1 MADTTQS
8 AVLAIAPELAAVS
21 QEAWDTALSDA
32 ALQVGPN
39 WGKKQ
44 EMAQRYLVAHKLTLI
59 VRADKGG
66 EITSERTGDVATTY
80 AAAESGN
87 YSETVYGREY
97 DRIRHGT
104 IAGFMTVT
112 P

>member
-21 QEAWDTALSDA
+21 QDAWDTALSDA

-59 VRADKGG
+59 ARADKGG

-87 YSETVYGREY
+87 YSETAYGREY
-97 DRIRHGT
+97 DRIRHCT